1 MNAYTILFYMK
12 NYGNG
17 TIKDEIDK
25 KGESI
30 QIFYNANNINESVK
44 IIFYNCIMSYYT
56 FDPFKSIIINNHE
69 SIEKGIPIYVF
80 IRYAIENNLLDTNLK
95 ENLKNDF
102 NITDIKSLNIFI
114 EECFY
119 NDKAESD
126 IDVISLDEYYNKYS
140 EMIKN
145 NISINN

>member
-12 NYGNG
+12 DYESG
-17 TIKDEIDK
+17 TAKDEIDK
-25 KGESI
+25 KENI

-44 IIFYNCIMSYYT
+44 IIFYNCIMSHYT
-56 FDPFKSIIINNHE
+56 FDPFKSIIVNNHE
-69 SIEKGIPIYVF
+69 SVEEGIPIYAF
-80 IRYAIENNLLDTNLK
+80 IRYAIENNFLDTNLK

-102 NITDIKSLNIFI
+102 NIIDIKSLNIFI

-126 IDVISLDEYYNKYS
+126 IDVVSLDEYYDKYS
-140 EMIKN
+140 KMIKN
-145 NISINN
+145 IISINN